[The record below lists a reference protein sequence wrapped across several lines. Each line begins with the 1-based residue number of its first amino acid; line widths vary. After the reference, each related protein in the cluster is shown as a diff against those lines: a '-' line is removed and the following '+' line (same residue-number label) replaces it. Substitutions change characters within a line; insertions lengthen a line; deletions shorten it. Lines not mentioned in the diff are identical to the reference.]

1 MNRDTFVAALAGA
14 VVGGIAGYFFGRASV
29 RSQAEKD
36 IQEAK
41 EYYKEVYEKECKKEE
56 ELPVGE
62 AEQKAYRETV
72 KASYISD
79 GDEEVEDEEG
89 PVEMSEVPY
98 IIDPDAYITGGNKGF
113 GQYVLHY
120 YAGNGV
126 LVNEKDETIDI
137 ESNIGNDFVNHFGEF
152 ESNTVFVR
160 NEAQLADYEVLYEE
174 GEWPINEELS

>member
-1 MNRDTFVAALAGA
+1 MNRDIMGAALLGA
-14 VVGGIAGYFFGRASV
+14 VAGVAAGYFLGKASERKRA
-29 RSQAEKD
+29 END
-36 IQEAK
+36 ILEVK
-41 EYYKEVYEKECKKEE
+41 EYYKELREKDKKEN
-56 ELPVGE
+56 LPKGE
-62 AEQKAYRETV
+62 AEQKAYREAV
-72 KASYISD
+72 KASYITD

-126 LVNEKDETIDI
+126 LVNEKGETIDI
-137 ESNIGNDFVNHFGEF
+137 ESNIGNDFINHFGEF